1 MLFCNVTAGI
11 GILEQ
16 AAPMIQD
23 FFRGSNGESSVSAA
37 EAAGFVGMLSLA
49 NMLGRFVWS
58 SLSDRVGRKPIYMMY
73 LGVGLILYALLA
85 SFGSQSVAIF
95 VVLALGIISF
105 YGGGFATVPAYLKD
119 LFGTLEVGAV
129 HGRLLTAWAAAGVAG
144 PLIVNKILDA
154 AGEPGDLVA
163 SDYYPALITMCVVL
177 AVGFVANLLIRPVH
191 EKHFDDEAVRD
202 GSTPETSEL
211 TSGRSRA

>member
-1 MLFCNVTAGI
+1 
-11 GILEQ
+11 
-16 AAPMIQD
+16 MIQD
-23 FFRGSNGESSVSAA
+23 FFRGGNGESSVSAA

-144 PLIVNKILDA
+144 PLIVNKFLDA

-177 AVGFVANLLIRPVH
+177 AVGFVANLLIRPVD
-191 EKHFDDEAVRD
+191 EKHFDVGAVRES
-202 GSTPETSEL
+202 STDRETSEL
-211 TSGRSRA
+211 TSGSRA

>member
-1 MLFCNVTAGI
+1 
-11 GILEQ
+11 
-16 AAPMIQD
+16 MIQD
-23 FFRGSNGESSVSAA
+23 FFRRGNGESSVSAA

-144 PLIVNKILDA
+144 PLIVNKFLDA

-177 AVGFVANLLIRPVH
+177 AVGFVANLLIRPVD
-191 EKHFDDEAVRD
+191 EKHFDVGAVRES
-202 GSTPETSEL
+202 STDRETSEL
-211 TSGRSRA
+211 TSGSRA

>member
-1 MLFCNVTAGI
+1 
-11 GILEQ
+11 
-16 AAPMIQD
+16 MIQD
-23 FFRGSNGESSVSAA
+23 FFRGGNGESSVSAA

-58 SLSDRVGRKPIYMMY
+58 SLSDKVGRKPIYMMY

-144 PLIVNKILDA
+144 PLIVNKFLDA

-177 AVGFVANLLIRPVH
+177 GVGFVANLLIRPVE
-191 EKHFDDEAVRD
+191 EKHFDDEAVRES
-202 GSTPETSEL
+202 STDRETSEL
-211 TSGRSRA
+211 TSGSRA